1 MADLIESARGILSQS
16 QRLMEVTA
24 NNVANLTTPGFKA
37 DRPYSDVSAETT
49 ALAPETL
56 LKHRLDLVQGQLA
69 KTNNPLDLAISGA
82 GMFRLRG
89 AGGQVTYTR
98 SGQFKLTDGGRVVN
112 AQGLALQTA
121 GGGDLIIPNAAVT
134 IQADGTVM
142 DGDHAIAKIG
152 VYQLPAGVQTQALGG
167 SLFTAPDDAMQEV
180 GAPELR
186 QGMLEG
192 SNVAVASEMVSMMDA
207 LRNAESGAR
216 LVQTYDDLMGKAI
229 TTLGQGAR

>member
-16 QRLMEVTA
+16 QRLMEATA

-37 DRPYSDVSAETT
+37 DRPYSDVSAETM

-56 LKHRLDLVQGQLA
+56 LKHRLDFAQGQLA
-69 KTNNPLDLAISGA
+69 KTRNPLDVAISGT
-82 GMFRLRG
+82 GVFKLRG
-89 AGGQVTYTR
+89 ADGSMAYSR
-98 SGQFKLTDGGRVVN
+98 SGQFKLVDGGRVVN

-121 GGGDLIIPNAAVT
+121 GGGDLVIPNGAVT

-142 DGDHAIAKIG
+142 DGDHAIARIG
-152 VYQLPAGVQTQALGG
+152 VYQLATGVQPQEFGG
-167 SLFTAPDDAMQEV
+167 SLFIAPEDAMQEV
-180 GAPELR
+180 ASPELR

-192 SNVAVASEMVSMMDA
+192 SNVGLASEMVSMMDA